1 MKKFI
6 LASIA
11 SIAATGA
18 IAGGYVAPVAPAPEV
33 PVVASPIVEA
43 SNWQG
48 FYAGL
53 QYGQGSADL
62 EGFGESL
69 DLGDADAYGLH
80 AGYNHAFGKFIL
92 GGELDY
98 NKLDFDN
105 ADDDGDLTRLRARA
119 GYDMGR
125 FLPYVTLGAARV
137 STDYQGADLSETGI
151 TYGVGAEYLVTEK
164 FSVGLEYTRNDFSDV
179 LEDRVGDGLDLDSDL
194 VQVRAS
200 YRF

>member
-6 LASIA
+6 LAAVA
-11 SIAATGA
+11 SVAATGA
-18 IAGGYVAPVAPAPEV
+18 IAGGYVAPVEPAP
-33 PVVASPIVEA
+33 VAPIVEAPVMDA

-53 QYGQGSADL
+53 QYGQGGADL
-62 EGFGESL
+62 KGFGESV
-69 DLGDADAYGLH
+69 DLGDFDAYGVH

-98 NKLDFDN
+98 NKADIER
-105 ADDDGDLTRLRARA
+105 ADDKGDLVRLRARA

-125 FLPYVTLGAARV
+125 FLPYVSLGAARV
-137 STDYQGADLSETGI
+137 SADVDGADLSETGI
-151 TYGVGAEYLVTEK
+151 SYGVGAEYLVTEK

-179 LEDRVGDGLDLDSDL
+179 LEDEIGSGADLDTDL